1 MLVSDEVDAAGNGAL
16 MLHLLGRCNLR
27 CAHCYMHGAPDR
39 REMLEIEDVVDA
51 IGECARLGIGSLYIT
66 GGEPLLY
73 PGIEHVLEAG
83 AKIKGMTITL
93 CTNAT
98 RLKERDAARFG
109 ELGLRLS
116 ISIDG
121 DAAYHDSF
129 RKRRGA
135 FATAERG
142 LKLAVA
148 AGCEVTVISTISQR
162 NLPLVAQLVHWAID
176 HGARTFRA
184 QPLLELGRGEL
195 IRDDRLTSAQID
207 LLILTLSDLANR
219 TRPFFRCGII
229 GQSRRFLQAHPCA
242 AYVCNGT
249 GCHRRVEKEIKKIVI
264 REDGTVLPECTNLH
278 HSYKIGLLGEAPLS
292 EMVVRYLD
300 HGYDR
305 FDQLCRTAYSEMLA
319 HWPMAVVP
327 WDQIIAERSQHELR
341 PFTASDSF
349 DCASTSRV
357 RSSSRST
364 KPSRPKKQ
372 VTTPRTQE
380 SSRLH

>member
-1 MLVSDEVDAAGNGAL
+1 M
-16 MLHLLGRCNLR
+16 
-27 CAHCYMHGAPDR
+27 
-39 REMLEIEDVVDA
+39 
-51 IGECARLGIGSLYIT
+51 
-66 GGEPLLY
+66 LY
-73 PGIEHVLEAG
+73 PEINRVLAAG
-83 AKIKGMTITL
+83 AKIKGMKTTL

-98 RLKERDAARFG
+98 RLDRRDAALFG

-142 LKLAVA
+142 LDLAVA

-162 NLPLVAQLVHWAID
+162 NLALVAQLANWAID
-176 HGARTFRA
+176 HGAQTFRA
-184 QPLLELGRGEL
+184 QPLLKLGRGEL
-195 IRDDRLTSAQID
+195 IGDDRLTSAQMD
-207 LLILTLSDLANR
+207 LLVLMLSDLANR

-242 AYVCNGT
+242 AYVCNGE
-249 GCHRRVEKEIKKIVI
+249 GCHRGVEKEIKKIVV

-278 HSYKIGLLGEAPLS
+278 YSYKIGVLGEAPLS

-305 FDQLCRTAYSEMLA
+305 FDQLCRAAYSEMLA
-319 HWPMAVVP
+319 DWPMAVVP

-341 PFTASDSF
+341 PVATSASF
-349 DCASTSRV
+349 GCGAASRMG
-357 RSSSRST
+357 SSSRTT
-364 KPSRPKKQ
+364 KRPVCVFTCEQATISQLLRSRP
-372 VTTPRTQE
+372 
-380 SSRLH
+380 L

>member
-1 MLVSDEVDAAGNGAL
+1 
-16 MLHLLGRCNLR
+16 
-27 CAHCYMHGAPDR
+27 MHGAPDR
-39 REMLEIEDVVDA
+39 REILKIEDVLDA

-83 AKIKGMTITL
+83 AKIKGMKITL

-135 FATAERG
+135 FATAEHG

-162 NLPLVAQLVHWAID
+162 NLPLVAQLANWAID

-184 QPLLELGRGEL
+184 QPLLKLGRGES
-195 IRDDRLTSAQID
+195 ICDERLTSAQMD

-242 AYVCNGT
+242 AYVCNGE
-249 GCHRRVEKEIKKIVI
+249 GCHRRVQKEIKKIVV

-278 HSYKIGLLGEAPLS
+278 HSYRIGMLGEASLS

-305 FDQLCRTAYSEMLA
+305 FDQLCRAAYSEMLA
-319 HWPMAVVP
+319 DWPMAVVP
-327 WDQIIAERSQHELR
+327 WDQIVAERSQHELR
-341 PFTASDSF
+341 PVAASASF
-349 DCASTSRV
+349 ECGSASRLGSC
-357 RSSSRST
+357 SRST
-364 KPSRPKKQ
+364 KPGRLKRRAP
-372 VTTPRTQE
+372 TPSSGE
-380 SSRLH
+380 SARLH